1 MSVIVRTLAR
11 QDRDG
16 GCGAYGWRI
25 EAGGYTAEFTDDL
38 EIVYRNPRGRAL
50 KEVPAQLGGAPG
62 LVAMFTVRRYLKR
75 HEEQCGE
82 AARSWAADGVSV
94 PRALADADPFWAEAL
109 DEAGVT
115 LTTEPVEGGLC
126 ARTYVGPDDRR
137 LTQVLREPA
146 VRYRDMLMAL
156 DGWEPEGLFETGL
169 NDPHCGVVPFPERI
183 IAEHPDVE
191 RLAAEKVHTLEV
203 RTGRW
208 RSFYKPAVEEVLAG
222 LEESAPAL
230 LISLLDAVADAAHAH
245 DEPESAAAWF
255 GRARKLER
263 TLAHRPDPEWLA
275 ERYEEHADVVSATV
289 LRAWARDLAAKGAA
303 TAEGLAR
310 FREVMV
316 WRVEAG
322 GDVYPQL
329 AADLRKIA
337 KAAGLDPEEELAE
350 FLRSVFAAGEV
361 SLSDDGFW
369 AAALKG
375 RAMDLVA
382 GPEAARRVLEL
393 RPGYPSQGPLWL
405 KLLERSGALAML
417 AGDAPGLQRGDA
429 AAWLVSCVQGPQWRD
444 PLGEL
449 YELAERIAP
458 RLASDGVPVAFRFW
472 RLDETGRR
480 RTPLDMIDIL
490 LEHGVPVA
498 DPPER
503 LGPAFLPDLVCGR
516 RPELRHV
523 LADERFARE
532 LRARARGDLDM
543 TVGDSASN
551 TWYEP
556 HETKGWERLP
566 VLFDNPVGHEEVR
579 AWCARERALLR
590 AGLDLYGLRM
600 LLGRFVHAGEAVD
613 LLLKDAEAAR
623 EFAAV
628 DVMALLM
635 ADLPDE
641 FTRARVEELLKLL
654 EPQYINRAVSGPN
667 FIALSKALPEL
678 KEQDRDT
685 FGRVAFSLVT
695 AVNCRVGLERLI
707 RRFTPGE
714 EPREAPP
721 AENADPVVRQ
731 CGWLMDLAGSGTP
744 AWDGDL
750 STPSAK
756 FDGNV
761 VGLEF
766 QNHANTAAYT
776 GVPSRSRARSYQRPA
791 TYGTY
796 PFVSGEPGRWRVVRC
811 GLPEGTKGGVA
822 SPGTAFRTATSVAM
836 VVGFLYPVP
845 PDRVLLEYA
854 PEGEFA
860 EEGPLAAAGARLL
873 DARVLEPVR
882 SGAWFARFSE
892 LWRERDRPPVTPEM
906 AAVFAERTGLS
917 KAEASVVLQGALLSA
932 PYQLGGDDP
941 VRLVHFGPGPSGV
954 TRWIPEADQVKEGLR
969 ALRPAEFYT
978 GLYERLLPDD
988 PEELWTSGPSVDR
1001 AAAWCSERSGARFPV
1016 PAGLLPR
1023 ALKEITQSKGETPL
1037 PRAGMKAPWPWRSGR
1052 PLLRPWALLGRVAA
1066 GADCLADTWAFSGE
1080 PDPLAL
1086 PRVAAWLAYR
1096 TPAGD
1101 PLRPAIGAAISRLRE
1116 AAAGPRTLF
1125 SLQSNHLMGD
1135 PPPTGA
1141 LTGHP
1146 AVTLVEDDVFELSH
1160 LRVDPAAVKGPDDPL
1175 LDLLDDYYDATLPS
1189 QVVPSGSGLPA
1200 LADLRLLLSDD
1211 FAALGAHLAADADLA
1226 PGWEQH
1232 PARSVPHL
1240 VEECAETHRL
1250 GEDAAALYLMLL
1262 ALPDPSDRNVKEWTG
1277 WKPARFKA
1285 AAAELGDSGLVL
1297 NAARARAGRS
1307 LFVPGAWREYKAPRL
1322 PIEVPKIRL
1331 MPLADERRSLASTAV
1346 VPSGPVPVLFERA
1359 WMNAQPHGLR

>member
-1 MSVIVRTLAR
+1 M
-11 QDRDG
+11 
-16 GCGAYGWRI
+16 GWRI

-38 EIVYRNPRGRAL
+38 EIVYRNPRGRRL
-50 KEVPAQLGGAPG
+50 KQAPEQLGGAPG
-62 LVAMFTVRRYLKR
+62 LAGMYTVRRYLKR
-75 HEEQCGE
+75 HQEQCGE
-82 AARSWAADGVSV
+82 SARSWAAEGVAV
-94 PRALADADPFWAEAL
+94 PRALADVDPFWAEAL

-126 ARTYVGPDDRR
+126 ARTYAGPDDRR
-137 LTQVLREPA
+137 LTQVLGESA
-146 VRYRDMLMAL
+146 VRYRDMLMAV

-169 NDPHCGVVPFPERI
+169 PAPYASVVPFPERVI
-183 IAEHPDVE
+183 EAHPEAE
-191 RLAAEKVHTLEV
+191 RLAAEKVHTLEL
-203 RTGRW
+203 RTGGW
-208 RSFYKPAVEEVLAG
+208 RYFYKPAVEEILAG

-230 LISLLDAVADAAHAH
+230 LITLLDAVADAALTHN
-245 DEPESAAAWF
+245 EPNLASAWF

-275 ERYEEHADVVSATV
+275 DRYEEHAHALSATL
-289 LRAWARDLAAKGAA
+289 LRGWARDLAAKGAA

-316 WRVEAG
+316 WRVEDG

-337 KAAGLDPEEELAE
+337 KAAGLDPEAELAE
-350 FLRSVFAAGEV
+350 LLRSVFAADEV
-361 SLSDDGFW
+361 SLSDDAFW
-369 AAALKG
+369 TDALKG
-375 RAMDLVA
+375 RAMDLVS
-382 GPEAARRVLEL
+382 GPEAARPVLEL
-393 RPGYPSQGPLWL
+393 RPAYPSQGPLWL

-417 AGDAPGLQRGDA
+417 TGDAPGLQRGDA
-429 AAWLVSCVQGPQWRD
+429 AAWLVACVQGPQWRD
-444 PLGEL
+444 PLGEF
-449 YELAERIAP
+449 YEVAERIAP

-472 RLDETGRR
+472 GLDETGRR
-480 RTPLDMIDIL
+480 RTPLDMIDML

-503 LGPAFLPDLVCGR
+503 LGPAFLPDLVIDR

-556 HETKGWERLP
+556 HETKGWGKLP
-566 VLFDNPVGHEEVR
+566 GLFDNPIGHEELR

-590 AGLDLYGLRM
+590 EGVDLFGLRM
-600 LLGRFVHAGEAVD
+600 LLARFVHVGAAVD

-635 ADLPDE
+635 ADLPEE
-641 FTRARVEELLKLL
+641 FTRERVEELLKLL
-654 EPQYINRAVSGPN
+654 EPHYINRSVSGPN
-667 FIALSKALPEL
+667 FVALSKALPEL
-678 KEQDRDT
+678 KERDSET
-685 FGRVAFSLVT
+685 FARVAFSLVT
-695 AVNCRVGLERLI
+695 AVNCRVGLERLV
-707 RRFTPGE
+707 RRLTPGE
-714 EPREAPP
+714 EAKEAAP
-721 AENADPVVRQ
+721 ARNVDPVVRQ

-744 AWDGDL
+744 VWDGDMG
-750 STPSAK
+750 TPSGK
-756 FDGNV
+756 FDGNMI
-761 VGLEF
+761 GLELRP
-766 QNHANTAAYT
+766 NHVNTAAYT

-791 TYGTY
+791 AYGTY

-811 GLPEGTKGGVA
+811 ELPEDTKGGKA
-822 SPGTAFRTATSVAM
+822 TPGMAFRTSTSVAL
-836 VVGFLYPVP
+836 VVSAQYGVP
-845 PDRVLLEYA
+845 PERVLLEYA
-854 PEGEFA
+854 PEGKFA

-873 DARVLEPVR
+873 DACVLEPVR

-892 LWRERDRPPVTPEM
+892 LWRERDRPTVSPEL
-906 AAVFAERTGLS
+906 AAAFAEKTGLS
-917 KAEASVVLQGALLSA
+917 KAEAAVVLQGAFLSA
-932 PYQLGGDDP
+932 PYQLGEDDP
-941 VRLVHFGPGPSGV
+941 VRLVHFGSG
-954 TRWIPEADQVKEGLR
+954 WNSQADEVKEGLR

-978 GLYERLLPDD
+978 RLYERLLPDD
-988 PEELWTSGPSVDR
+988 PEELWTSGPAVDR
-1001 AAAWCSERSGARFPV
+1001 ALAWCLEESGDPFPV

-1023 ALKEITQSKGETPL
+1023 AHKEITQPKCEIPL
-1037 PRAGMKAPWPWRSGR
+1037 PRADLKAPWPWRSGR
-1052 PLLRPWALLGRVAA
+1052 PPLRPWALIGRVAA
-1066 GADCLADTWAFSGE
+1066 GADCLAATPLFSGE

-1116 AAAGPRTLF
+1116 AAGPRTLF

-1135 PPPTGA
+1135 PPPTDA
-1141 LTGHP
+1141 LTAHP
-1146 AVTLVEDDVFELSH
+1146 AVTLVEDDVFRLRH

-1175 LDLLDDYYDATLPS
+1175 LDALDDYYDATLPS
-1189 QVVPSGSGLPA
+1189 QAVPGDSGLPT

-1211 FAALGAHLAADADLA
+1211 FAALGAHLASDADLA

-1232 PARSVPHL
+1232 PARSVPQL
-1240 VEECAETHRL
+1240 LEECAETHRL

-1285 AAAELGDSGLVL
+1285 AVAELGGSGLVL
-1297 NAARARAGRS
+1297 SATRARAGRS
-1307 LFVPGAWREYKAPRL
+1307 LFVHGAWREYKAPRL

-1331 MPLADERRSLASTAV
+1331 MPLADEHRSLANMAA
-1346 VPSGPVPVLFERA
+1346 VPSGPVPALFERA
-1359 WMNAQPHGLR
+1359 WRNARTRGPR